1 MNSTDNLSTN
11 KIISQEP
18 EKPASSCVLIIFGAT
33 GDLTKRLL
41 LPAICNL
48 GAAGLLNENFSIIGI
63 ARRTF
68 TDEEFRNE
76 LTTGIAEFVTD
87 ESAKK
92 YAQKLLKQIYYVS
105 GTFEDTSTY
114 DLLKNK
120 LNSPELKSVAKN
132 YLFYFAVP
140 PDSMQS
146 IASELNKTDLLKEEN
161 SNFRRLVVEKPFG
174 HDLESAKKLNAVLTS
189 SATEKQI
196 YIIDHFLGKEV
207 VQNLLALRFA
217 NSVFESNWKKSHID
231 HVQIT
236 VAETLGVETRGD
248 FYEHSG
254 ALRDMITNHSL
265 QILSLI
271 AMEPS
276 SDFSVKTI
284 WDAKLKALQSV
295 QILSPEEVK
304 NQVVRGQ
311 YGAGKIDSKD
321 VIGYREEDSVAR
333 DSTVETFVALKLF
346 VNNER
351 WAGVPFYLRTG
362 KRMAAHTSEIIIQ
375 FKPDNLPPL
384 GDNKTLPNVLTIFI
398 QPDAGMSLRINTKVP
413 GPAYELRQTE
423 MKFKYS
429 DYFTVKSQTGY
440 ETILFD
446 CMQGN
451 HLLFNHADMVETGWK
466 IVQPILLAWENEE
479 PKDFPNYAA
488 GSFGPEAAEQLLL
501 NDGRKWLL

>member
-1 MNSTDNLSTN
+1 MNSTDNLSAN
-11 KIISQEP
+11 QIISQP
-18 EKPASSCVLIIFGAT
+18 PQKPASSCVLIIFGAT

-48 GAAGLLNENFSIIGI
+48 GAAGLLNDNFTIVAV
-63 ARRTF
+63 ARRAF
-68 TDEEFRNE
+68 SDEEFRNE
-76 LTTGIAEFVTD
+76 LTPSIAEFVTD

-92 YAQKLLKQIYYVS
+92 YAPQLIKQIYYVT
-105 GTFEDTSTY
+105 GTFEDDHTY
-114 DLLKNK
+114 ELLKQK
-120 LNSPELKSVAKN
+120 LASPELNSVDKN

-140 PDSMQS
+140 PDSMQT
-146 IASELNKTDLLKEEN
+146 IASALSKTDLLVEKN

-174 HDLESAKKLNAVLTS
+174 HDLESAKELNAVLTS
-189 SATEKQI
+189 AATEKQI

-207 VQNLLALRFA
+207 VQNILALRFT
-217 NSVFESNWKKSHID
+217 NSLFENNWNKSHID

-236 VAETLGVETRGD
+236 VAETLGIESRGD

-254 ALRDMITNHSL
+254 ALRDMITNHLL
-265 QILSLI
+265 QMLSLI
-271 AMEPS
+271 AMESS

-284 WDAKLKALQSV
+284 WDAKLKALKDV
-295 QILSPEEVK
+295 QILTSSEVEK
-304 NQVVRGQ
+304 QVVRGQ
-311 YGAGKIDSKD
+311 YGAGKIDDKA
-321 VIGYREEDSVAR
+321 VIGYREEDCVAR
-333 DSTVETFVALKLF
+333 NSAVETFVALKLF
-346 VNNER
+346 INNAR
-351 WAGVPFYLRTG
+351 WSGVPFYLRTG
-362 KRMAAHTSEIIIQ
+362 KRMAAHTSEIIVQ
-375 FKPDNLPPL
+375 FKPNTLPQL
-384 GDNKTLPNVLTIFI
+384 GDNITLPNVLTIFI
-398 QPDAGMSLRINTKVP
+398 QPDAGISLCINTKVP

-466 IVQPILLAWENEE
+466 IVQPILEAWAKEDA
-479 PKDFPNYAA
+479 KDFPNYAS
-488 GSFGPEAAEQLLL
+488 GSFGPDAAEQLLL